1 MDKGDTF
8 DLFLPRER
16 RSGIDRRQF
25 TYDVYIPER
34 RLLSDRRRFET
45 VGMVKDSVARERSP
59 DVINEGEP
67 PELPMKAGV
76 FEQKTRM

>member
-1 MDKGDTF
+1 MDKGEPF

-34 RLLSDRRRFET
+34 RVLSNRRRFE
-45 VGMVKDSVARERSP
+45 SVCMETTPVVPGPS
-59 DVINEGEP
+59 VSSGP
-67 PELPMKAGV
+67 PESPMKTGD